1 MSWDEKSEKQL
12 AELWGAGWSA
22 SQIGARLG
30 QSRNAVIGKAHRLK
44 LPKRRDGV
52 NAPAKAARPAPARA
66 GGHRSQ
72 FEQPSGPGVLR
83 RAERRREDVARAG
96 GSPLSGAPRHRL
108 HLESLHRSDP
118 SLRDRIEVP
127 QGEKEKMPR
136 AVWRPLPGRAPV
148 ALVDL
153 DRGQCRWPLGDPREP
168 GFGFCGLPVAGDRTS
183 YCTAHHRVSVRQ
195 EVVS

>member
-44 LPKRRDGV
+44 LPKRREGV
-52 NAPAKAARPAPARA
+52 NALAAGRKQAPARA

-72 FEQPSGPGVLR
+72 FGQPSGPGALR
-83 RAERRREDVARAG
+83 RAERRREDVAQAG
-96 GSPLSGAPRHRL
+96 ERFSSGAARHPLPQEEGPR
-108 HLESLHRSDP
+108 
-118 SLRDRIEVP
+118 
-127 QGEKEKMPR
+127 G
-136 AVWRPLPGRAPV
+136 AVWRPLPGHVPV

-153 DRGQCRWPLGDPREP
+153 ERGQCRWPLGDPRDP
-168 GFGFCGLPVAGDRTS
+168 GFGFCGLPVAGEKTS
-183 YCTAHHRVSVRQ
+183 YCAAHHRVSVRQ